1 MSLFDSIEVIVD
13 QRNELVHS
21 GKLNVS
27 LVDARINKCLS
38 YFEVAVDRFYEHI
51 AQIYGFSPSHD
62 Y

>member
-1 MSLFDSIEVIVD
+1 MSLF
-13 QRNELVHS
+13 
-21 GKLNVS
+21 
-27 LVDARINKCLS
+27 DARINKCLS